1 MIRFVRPLEAVT
13 VGFGYVAA
21 LTVIPLVL
29 ATAYEVFARYLFGSP
44 TQWAFELG
52 YMLMGAHFM
61 LGGALALQ
69 RGSHVRIDF
78 FYVRLSE
85 RSRAIIDAIIFIVLL
100 LPCLLLVTIE
110 LWSYA
115 TESLASGERSGQS
128 AWNPVIWP
136 FRMVMALS
144 LTLLVLQVVAELIK
158 CWAVLTG
165 RIANRPR
172 AGGELI

>member
-1 MIRFVRPLEAVT
+1 MG
-13 VGFGYVAA
+13 VGYIAA

-29 ATAYEVFARYLFGSP
+29 ATAYEVFARYLFGAP

-52 YMLMGAHFM
+52 YMLMGAHFL
-61 LGGALALQ
+61 LGGALTLQ

-78 FYVRLSE
+78 FYARLSE
-85 RSRAIIDAIIFIVLL
+85 RNRALVDGVIYAVLL
-100 LPCLLLVTIE
+100 LPCLVLVTVE

-115 TESLASGERSGQS
+115 AASLASGERSGQS

-136 FRMVMALS
+136 FRIIMALS
-144 LTLLVLQVVAELIK
+144 LTLLVLQVVAELVK

-165 RIANRPR
+165 RISGRQR
-172 AGGELI
+172 AGAELI